1 MTGPNDPF
9 ITSPKRPIT
18 RRTVLAS
25 SAAAGLVA
33 VASPPIVTAL
43 GATPLKIGW
52 VDPFTGTYAA
62 LGTSQLNGAKMALA
76 EINKAGGILGR
87 EVQILA
93 EDNAANVGQATEKV
107 NKLADQDKVNF
118 ICGSVSSAVALA
130 ESHAANLKGLLYI
143 AVGGHV
149 DTVTG
154 KDCHW
159 NTFKLCSD
167 TWMLAQALC
176 ETLLKKFGKR
186 WYFSTPDYAWGHFL
200 FAGFSEILKKANG
213 TVLGNELMP
222 LGATDFSSALI
233 KVQQAKPDVFIV
245 FQGGDDFVNL
255 MKQASQFGMTKKM
268 VFGYGLVELEPLAAL
283 PPEARIGWGVMEWWW
298 NQPHQPHV
306 KAFVDQYRKLHSSST
321 QSTPSARSWFG
332 YVAVHSIAL
341 AAAKAKSVDSVKMA
355 HAMEG
360 LHLPPAIALEP
371 GGPYY
376 RAGDHQCM
384 ITQFVGEVNP
394 TGKYPNLFTV
404 HDEIPG
410 AKLARTPAEKGCT
423 ISYPA

>member
-1 MTGPNDPF
+1 MIRLENRSTT
-9 ITSPKRPIT
+9 TSRKLIT
-18 RRTVLAS
+18 RRTALVS

-33 VASPPIVTAL
+33 TASPSIIRAR
-43 GATPLKIGW
+43 GETPVKIGW
-52 VDPFTGTYAA
+52 IDPFSGTYAA
-62 LGTSQLNGAKMALA
+62 LGTSQLNGAKMATA
-76 EINKAGGILGR
+76 ELNKSGGILGH
-87 EVQILA
+87 EIQILP
-93 EDNAANVGQATEKV
+93 EDNAANTGMATEKL
-107 NKLADQDKVNF
+107 NKLVDQDKVNF
-118 ICGSVSSAVALA
+118 TCGSVSSAVALA
-130 ESHAANLKGLLYI
+130 ESHAANLKGILYI

-154 KDCHW
+154 TECHW
-159 NTFKLCSD
+159 NTFKLCTD

-176 ETLLKKFGKR
+176 DTLLKKFGKR

-213 TVLGNELMP
+213 TILGNAVMP
-222 LGATDFSSALI
+222 LGATDFSAPLI

-255 MKQASQFGMTKKM
+255 MKQASQFGMTKNM

-283 PPEARIGWGVMEWWW
+283 PPEARLGWGVMEWWW
-298 NQPHQPHV
+298 DQPNQPHV
-306 KAFVDQYRKLHSSST
+306 KEFVAQYRKLYASST

-341 AAAKAKSVDSVKMA
+341 AAAKAKSLESVAVA

-360 LHLPPAIALEP
+360 LRLPPEIALEP
-371 GGPYY
+371 GDPYY
-376 RAGDHQCM
+376 RAGDHQAM
-384 ITQFVGEVNP
+384 LTEFVGEVNQNG
-394 TGKYPNLFTV
+394 TYPNLFTV

-410 AKLARTPAEKGCT
+410 AKLARTPVEKGCKLT
-423 ISYPA
+423 YPA